1 MSRLPALPLFAPEEL
16 PLKKKLTSRLSA
28 LAAEGILIGTSSWK
42 YEGWLGQLYTPER
55 YLTRGRISRKKFD
68 ESCLAEYGEIFPVV
82 CGDFSF
88 YQFPAPAFWQKLFS
102 SAPPQLRFAFK
113 VPEEVTARQWPSH
126 ARYGARGGLR
136 NSTYLDAEL
145 FRTSFTDPLLPYDG
159 RVTSLIFEFGAVA
172 RPNLDEFL
180 AGLEPFLKRLPSEF
194 RYAVEI
200 RNPELLCPEYLAL
213 LARHQVAHVLNSWT
227 RMPELGVQQ
236 SVPGVFTS
244 DFFVVRALLRPGR
257 PYEEAV
263 KRFSPYAQVQEPN
276 QSARR
281 TLRELIGYARS
292 SGRRALIF
300 VNNRLEGNAPGTIDA
315 VLDGE

>member
-1 MSRLPALPLFAPEEL
+1 MNLSLFEPEEL
-16 PLKKKLTSRLSA
+16 PLKTKLTSRLSG

-55 YLTRGRISRKKFD
+55 YITRGKLSHKKFE

-88 YQFPAPAFWQKLFS
+88 YQFPTAAFWQKLFTS
-102 SAPPQLRFAFK
+102 SPSLRFAFK

-126 ARYGARGGLR
+126 ARYGARGGLA
-136 NSTYLDAEL
+136 NTAYLDADL
-145 FRTSFTDPLLPYDG
+145 FRTAFTDPLRPYAS
-159 RVTSLIFEFGAVA
+159 RVEALIFEFGAVA
-172 RPNLDEFL
+172 RPHLDQFL
-180 AGLEPFLKRLPSEF
+180 IELEPFLQRLPSEF

-200 RNPELLCPEYLAL
+200 RNPEFLTPEYLSL
-213 LARHQVAHVLNSWT
+213 LARYRVSHVLNSWT
-227 RMPELGVQQ
+227 RMPELGTQM
-236 SVPGVFTS
+236 SLPGVFTS

-257 PYEEAV
+257 AYEEAV
-263 KRFSPYAQVQEPN
+263 KRFAPYAQVREANPA
-276 QSARR
+276 ARR

-300 VNNRLEGNAPGTIDA
+300 VNNRLEGNAPGTIEA
-315 VLDGE
+315 VIESE

>member
-1 MSRLPALPLFAPEEL
+1 MNLSLFEPEEL
-16 PLKKKLTSRLSA
+16 PFKTKLTARLSK

-55 YLTRGRISRKKFD
+55 YNTRGKLSHKKFE

-88 YQFPAPAFWQKLFS
+88 YQFPTPAFWQRLFTS
-102 SAPPQLRFAFK
+102 SPSLRFAFK
-113 VPEEVTARQWPSH
+113 VPEELTARQWPSH
-126 ARYGARGGLR
+126 ARYGARGGLP
-136 NSTYLDAEL
+136 NSTFLDADL
-145 FRTSFTDPLLPYDG
+145 LRTAFTDPLQPYAR
-159 RVTSLIFEFGAVA
+159 RVEALIFEFGAVA

-180 AGLEPFLKRLPSEF
+180 TGLEPFLQRLPSEF

-200 RNPELLCPEYLAL
+200 RNPEFLTPDYFAL
-213 LARHQVAHVLNSWT
+213 LARYRVSHVLNSWT
-227 RMPELGVQQ
+227 RMLELGAQM
-236 SVPGVFTS
+236 SLPGVFTS

-263 KRFSPYAQVQEPN
+263 KRFAPYAQVQEANPA
-276 QSARR
+276 ARR
-281 TLRELIGYARS
+281 TLRDLIGYARS

-300 VNNRLEGNAPGTIDA
+300 VNNRLEGNAPGTIEA
-315 VLDGE
+315 VIDSE

>member
-1 MSRLPALPLFAPEEL
+1 MNLSLFEPEEL
-16 PLKKKLTSRLSA
+16 PLKTKLTSRLSG

-42 YEGWLGQLYTPER
+42 YEGWLGQLYSPER
-55 YLTRGRISRKKFD
+55 YITRGQLSHKKFE

-88 YQFPAPAFWQKLFS
+88 YQFPTPAFWQKLFTS
-102 SAPPQLRFAFK
+102 SPSLRFAFK

-126 ARYGARGGLR
+126 ARYGARGGLA
-136 NSTYLDAEL
+136 NSTYLDADL
-145 FRTSFTDPLLPYDG
+145 FRTAFTDPLQPYAS
-159 RVTSLIFEFGAVA
+159 RVEALIFEFGAVA
-172 RPNLDEFL
+172 RPHLDEFL
-180 AGLEPFLKRLPSEF
+180 TELEPFLQRLPNEF

-200 RNPELLCPEYLAL
+200 RNPEFLTPEYLSL
-213 LARHQVAHVLNSWT
+213 LARYRVSHVLNSWT
-227 RMPELGVQQ
+227 RMPELGAQM
-236 SVPGVFTS
+236 SLPGVFTS

-263 KRFSPYAQVQEPN
+263 KRFAPYAQVREANPA
-276 QSARR
+276 ARR

-300 VNNRLEGNAPGTIDA
+300 VNNRLEGNAPGTIEA
-315 VLDGE
+315 VIESE

>member
-1 MSRLPALPLFAPEEL
+1 MNLSLFEPEEL
-16 PLKKKLTSRLSA
+16 PLKTKLTSRLSG

-55 YLTRGRISRKKFD
+55 YITRGKLSHKKFE

-88 YQFPAPAFWQKLFS
+88 YQFPTAAFWQKLFTS
-102 SAPPQLRFAFK
+102 SASLRFAFK

-126 ARYGARGGLR
+126 ARYGARGGLA
-136 NSTYLDAEL
+136 NPTYLDADL
-145 FRTSFTDPLLPYDG
+145 FRTAFTDPLQPYAS
-159 RVTSLIFEFGAVA
+159 RVEALIFEFGAVA

-180 AGLEPFLKRLPSEF
+180 TELEPFLQRLPSEF

-200 RNPELLCPEYLAL
+200 RNQEFLTPEYLSL
-213 LARHQVAHVLNSWT
+213 LARYRVSHVLNSWT
-227 RMPELGVQQ
+227 RMPELGAQM
-236 SVPGVFTS
+236 SLPGVFTS

-263 KRFSPYAQVQEPN
+263 KRFAPYAQVQEAIPE
-276 QSARR
+276 ARR

-300 VNNRLEGNAPGTIDA
+300 VNNRLEGNAPGTIEA
-315 VLDGE
+315 VIESE